1 MSTPKITSRGV
12 QEADVWAAADALIAQ
27 GLRPTIERVRQ
38 HIGRGSPNTVSPMLE
53 NWFATL
59 GHRLGVAGEQSPSVA
74 SSVPDAVQRMAQELW
89 STAQEE
95 AQQTA
100 KAALAERE
108 ALLKAAEAEQ
118 AAQKE
123 QLAQREATMQAQKEA
138 MNQALQLAQAQAQD
152 LSRRLDEMQQQLQ
165 DRDGRMEELRDA
177 LTQASMQKELLQQK
191 HSEEIQA
198 AALERQ
204 RLAEQYAG
212 NERHML
218 NEVDRARQELANA
231 KKLAQEQER
240 KAESRQ
246 QELQTRLERSE
257 QEILGLHAQLQTAQN
272 AAALAQERA
281 ADIKSLL
288 ESQQRLAAGSS
299 AAEAVASLAPGSR
312 KSNLSAARR
321 SMLRIR
327 DRRTPR

>member
-1 MSTPKITSRGV
+1 MNTPKTTSRGV

-59 GHRLGVAGEQSPSVA
+59 GRRLGVAGEQDAAQA
-74 SSVPDAVQRMAQELW
+74 SSVPEPIQRMAQELW
-89 STAQEE
+89 STAREE
-95 AQQTA
+95 ALQSA
-100 KAALAERE
+100 SAALAERE
-108 ALLKAAEAEQ
+108 AALHAAEAEQ

-123 QLAQREATMQAQKEA
+123 QLLQRETAMQAQKEA

-152 LSRRLDEMQQQLQ
+152 LARRLDDVQQQLQ
-165 DRDGRMEELRDA
+165 DRDERMEELREA
-177 LTQASMQKELLQQK
+177 LAQASRQKESLQQK
-191 HSEEIQA
+191 HSEEMQA

-218 NEVDRARQELANA
+218 NEVDRARQELSNA
-231 KKLAQEQER
+231 RKAAQEQER
-240 KAESRQ
+240 KAEARS
-246 QELQTRLERSE
+246 QELQARLERSE
-257 QEILGLHAQLQTAQN
+257 QEILNLHTQLQAAQN

-288 ESQQRLAAGSS
+288 EAQQRMAAAGSTAEPGALTASS
-299 AAEAVASLAPGSR
+299 AR

-321 SMLRIR
+321 SMLRMR
-327 DRRTPR
+327 ERRSPR

>member
-1 MSTPKITSRGV
+1 MNTPKTTSRGV

-53 NWFATL
+53 SWFATL
-59 GHRLGVAGEQSPSVA
+59 GHRLGVAGEQNPSLA

-100 KAALAERE
+100 TAALAERE
-108 ALLKAAEAEQ
+108 AVLQSAEAEQ
-118 AAQKE
+118 ATQKE
-123 QLAQREATMQAQKEA
+123 QLAQREAAMQAQKEA

-152 LSRRLDEMQQQLQ
+152 LARRLDEMQQQLQ
-165 DRDGRMEELRDA
+165 DRDARMEELRDA
-177 LTQASMQKELLQQK
+177 LTQASRQKESLQQK

-218 NEVDRARQELANA
+218 NEVDRARQELSNA
-231 KKLAQEQER
+231 KKSTQEQER

-246 QELQTRLERSE
+246 QELQARLERSE
-257 QEILGLHAQLQTAQN
+257 QEILGLHAQLQLAQN

-281 ADIKSLL
+281 ADIRNLL
-288 ESQQRLAAGSS
+288 EAQQRLAAGSS
-299 AAEAVASLAPGSR
+299 AAEAAAPGTR

-321 SMLRIR
+321 SMLRVR
-327 DRRTPR
+327 DRRAPR

>member
-1 MSTPKITSRGV
+1 MNMPKTTSRGI

-59 GHRLGVAGEQSPSVA
+59 GRRLGVAGEQSPSA
-74 SSVPDAVQRMAQELW
+74 TASVPDPVLHMAQQLW
-89 STAQEE
+89 SAAQEE
-95 AQQTA
+95 AEQSAT
-100 KAALAERE
+100 AALAQRE
-108 ALLKAAEAEQ
+108 AALQVAEAEQ
-118 AAQKE
+118 LLQKE

-138 MNQALQLAQAQAQD
+138 MHQALQLAQGQAQD
-152 LSRRLDEMQQQLQ
+152 LSRRLDEMQLQLQ
-165 DRDGRMEELRDA
+165 DRDGRMEELREA
-177 LTQASMQKELLQQK
+177 LAQASRQKEALQQK
-191 HSEEIQA
+191 HGEEIQA

-204 RLAEQYAG
+204 RMAEQYAG

-231 KKLAQEQER
+231 KKSAQDQER
-240 KAESRQ
+240 KAETRH

-257 QEILGLHAQLQTAQN
+257 QEILNLHTQLQAAQN

-288 ESQQRLAAGSS
+288 EAQQRLAAGSGTQE
-299 AAEAVASLAPGSR
+299 AAALSPAGAR
-312 KSNLSAARR
+312 KSNPSAARR
-321 SMLRIR
+321 SMLRVR
-327 DRRTPR
+327 DRRTQR